1 MDLIC
6 LRTGSDIYI
15 ANWLWVLLLI
25 ILTIKMR
32 QQSPTSKFIPQ
43 MTTTRLVGS
52 PPASVRDQR
61 TDSINSRV
69 TKVTTYRHPK
79 TTITTTYRPVVE
91 TRTVRLCT
99 DKKC

>member
-1 MDLIC
+1 
-6 LRTGSDIYI
+6 
-15 ANWLWVLLLI
+15 
-25 ILTIKMR
+25 MR

-43 MTTTRLVGS
+43 MTTTRMVGS

-99 DKKC
+99 DKKCQGHVRDCFYSFRNY